1 MTANKKIRGTL
12 HFFSYHPPLRYIPKS
27 PPSHLCY
34 EKKMNPEQ
42 KGFSFHI
49 NPRSEESQE
58 VLEGEGEARE
68 PKRCE
73 ILSTW
78 PRTVGLGTQGCQLA
92 QNIPSKR

>member
-1 MTANKKIRGTL
+1 
-12 HFFSYHPPLRYIPKS
+12 
-27 PPSHLCY
+27 
-34 EKKMNPEQ
+34 
-42 KGFSFHI
+42 
-49 NPRSEESQE
+49 

-78 PRTVGLGTQGCQLA
+78 PRAVGLGMQGCQLA